1 MVRRWTRNNQAFQ
14 NKNAAQ
20 RLRPHRAALDT
31 TIRCVCYA
39 RSLDADHL
47 RPAFYLA
54 PTDAL
59 PRHYAY
65 HLYASR
71 PDAQRPAFREA
82 SHYARR

>member
-1 MVRRWTRNNQAFQ
+1 MVRRWTRNNQGFQ
-14 NKNAAQ
+14 NKK
-20 RLRPHRAALDT
+20 LRSGFAHCAALET